1 MIISCEKCNKKF
13 EISDDL
19 IPSKGRILQCGSCMH
34 KWHFVPIDEDQPVL
48 KIKESNDTDEDSKEQ
63 TIQKKDTFKQTD
75 VKKDKK
81 VGFLSYLLV
90 FIISFIAL
98 IIIAETFKPIAR
110 RFLLISADLTMCS
123 TPNSP
128 RILAWLRLAMAVTI
142 PQS

>member
-19 IPSKGRILQCGSCMH
+19 IPSKGRILQCGSCLH
-34 KWHFVPIDEDQPVL
+34 KWHFVPIDEDQPAQ
-48 KIKESNDTDEDSKEQ
+48 K
-63 TIQKKDTFKQTD
+63 IQKIDETDDSNENLQEEAVKKNDTFKKSD

-98 IIIAETFKPIAR
+98 IIIAETFEPLILLYLPGFDFYLSSLHESLKDI
-110 RFLLISADLTMCS
+110 FLFFKDLI
-123 TPNSP
+123 N
-128 RILAWLRLAMAVTI
+128 
-142 PQS
+142 

>member
-34 KWHFVPIDEDQPVL
+34 KWHFVPINEDQPAP
-48 KIKESNDTDEDSKEQ
+48 KIQERDDTDEDSKKQ
-63 TIQKKDTFKQTD
+63 TIQKKDTFKETD
-75 VKKDKK
+75 VKKDRK

-98 IIIAETFKPIAR
+98 IIIAETFEPLI
-110 RFLLISADLTMCS
+110 LLYLPGFDFYLSSLHES
-123 TPNSP
+123 
-128 RILAWLRLAMAVTI
+128 LRDI
-142 PQS
+142 FFIF